1 MIRFIWSIP
10 TTFLFYP
17 LWSYCAV
24 SSRTTS
30 SWCEQNHGSVQ
41 YHTNIKRTP
50 FSQSWLH
57 YNKLLIQSCDN
68 NHTKW
73 KIPRCSLQLV
83 AKIWIWKI
91 FSQFSLP
98 YFSSM
103 CTLAI
108 TSIRW
113 SIRWKRPLTDI
124 LQSYESS
131 YRHHLNNANVR
142 ELQFMAFNTTL
153 AISKLVLLIEF
164 HSKLC
169 PNENKNKKKEEK
181 KMLHSKFNNAVSC
194 PPKRASSEP
203 NRRSILL
210 SLLACET
217 FGLLDG
223 IVSTLENP
231 DFEKGK
237 FQLIRHKIKAIQT
250 ISSQHWNDIRFTRAK

>member
-41 YHTNIKRTP
+41 HFQHHTSIKRTP
-50 FSQSWLH
+50 FRKSWLY

-73 KIPRCSLQLV
+73 KIPRCSLQLD
-83 AKIWIWKI
+83 AKIWILKI
-91 FSQFSLP
+91 FPQFSLP
-98 YFSSM
+98 YFPSR

-124 LQSYESS
+124 PQSYESP

-142 ELQFMAFNTTL
+142 ELQFMAFNITL

-164 HSKLC
+164 HLKLC

-181 KMLHSKFNNAVSC
+181 KCSVRNSIMPFHV
-194 PPKRASSEP
+194 
-203 NRRSILL
+203 RRSEHHPSQIDVQFFFHCWLVKLSVYWMVSFQRWKIRILK
-210 SLLACET
+210 
-217 FGLLDG
+217 
-223 IVSTLENP
+223 
-231 DFEKGK
+231 KGN
-237 FQLIRHKIKAIQT
+237 F
-250 ISSQHWNDIRFTRAK
+250 N